1 MADNILRMHLIA
13 GERAQSYKNCDKI
26 LVGDK

>member
-1 MADNILRMHLIA
+1 MHLIA